1 MKSHSRSGLW
11 PRRSSVERGTH
22 VYVAPVSTKASSASK
37 RCPCGSP
44 ISIRTRN
51 EPMLEHHELALLA
64 EDVAQDGADL
74 AEGHVVLHALDED
87 GDQVGVR
94 AGGLF
99 QTGQQR

>member
-64 EDVAQDGADL
+64 EDAAQDGADL
-74 AEGHVVLHALDED
+74 AEGYIALRTLDED
-87 GDQVGVR
+87 RDQVGLR
-94 AGGLF
+94 ASRFL
-99 QTGQQR
+99 QASQK